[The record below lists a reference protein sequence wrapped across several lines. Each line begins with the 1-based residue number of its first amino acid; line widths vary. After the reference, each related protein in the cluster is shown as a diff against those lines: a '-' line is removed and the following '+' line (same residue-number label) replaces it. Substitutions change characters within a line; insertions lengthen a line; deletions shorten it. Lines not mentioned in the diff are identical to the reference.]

1 MPKTHKVPKGK
12 SRKLWY
18 VSGGPFIIAEKGPNF
33 TYILIQCSYM
43 RPLKSV
49 INAVNLRRYHDPKTT
64 RQDLSYKTENQPT
77 EDKQDSSQPNQE
89 QQDDINPQVNQIH
102 RAQRT
107 NFKPLTDESKI
118 FKIILKGR
126 FRNGQCEFRIEWES
140 GKRTWESDTVFSDEM
155 LQDINRQYTV
165 KGDRQKYT
173 K

>member
-1 MPKTHKVPKGK
+1 MMQKQLDKICPTK
-12 SRKLWY
+12 
-18 VSGGPFIIAEKGPNF
+18 
-33 TYILIQCSYM
+33 
-43 RPLKSV
+43 
-49 INAVNLRRYHDPKTT
+49 
-64 RQDLSYKTENQPT
+64 PT

-107 NFKPLTDESKI
+107 NFKPLTDQSKI

-126 FRNGQCEFRIEWES
+126 FRNRQCEFRIEWES

>member
-1 MPKTHKVPKGK
+1 MK
-12 SRKLWY
+12 
-18 VSGGPFIIAEKGPNF
+18 
-33 TYILIQCSYM
+33 
-43 RPLKSV
+43 PLKSV
-49 INAVNLRRYHDPKTT
+49 INAVNLGRYHDPKTT
-64 RQDLSYKTENQPT
+64 RQDLSYKTKNQPPEINRIVHNQT
-77 EDKQDSSQPNQE
+77 RNNRMIYTPSSIKFIGLKE
-89 QQDDINPQVNQIH
+89 QVLNH
-102 RAQRT
+102 S
-107 NFKPLTDESKI
+107 LTDESKI